1 MKIQESLEQL
11 ARYNLQRRT
20 VAGQVDVTTEKL
32 KRFNTILDMFADN
45 GGDRKSEPDLSVL
58 ALMSAPIQSSSYG
71 RILQAL
77 NDQNVPKQPPPGE
90 IKLQPAGPAETTPAV
105 MPRDNG
111 PDSLKEPVPKLSEM
125 DRIDR
130 GVSRAAV
137 KYNLPE
143 NLIKGVIKAESG
155 YNPRALSRA
164 GAQGLMQLMP
174 ATAREL
180 GVEDTFDIE
189 QNIDGGARYLRKM
202 IDRYDGN
209 VAKALAAYNAGPG
222 TVDRFKGDVPY
233 RETIAYVDRVLKYS
247 QQYI

>member
-20 VAGQVDVTTEKL
+20 VADQVDVTTEKL
-32 KRFNTILDMFADN
+32 KRFNTILDMFADE
-45 GGDRKSEPDLSVL
+45 GGERKGDPDLSVL

-71 RILQAL
+71 RVLQAL

-90 IKLQPAGPAETTPAV
+90 IKLQPAGPAETPPAV
-105 MPRDNG
+105 LPPDSG
-111 PDSLKEPVPKLSEM
+111 PDALNEPVPKLSEK

-130 GVSRAAV
+130 GVSQAAV

-180 GVEDTFDIE
+180 GVDDIFDIE

-202 IDRYDGN
+202 IDRYDGD

-222 TVDRFKGDVPY
+222 TVDRFKGSVPY

>member
-11 ARYNLQRRT
+11 ARHNLQRRT
-20 VAGQVDVTTEKL
+20 GVGQIDVTTEKL
-32 KRFNTILDMFADN
+32 KRFNAILDMFADD
-45 GGDRKSEPDLSVL
+45 GGDQKSDPGLSVL
-58 ALMSAPIQSSSYG
+58 TLMSAPIQSSSYG

-77 NDQNVPKQPPPGE
+77 SNQKVSEPPPPGE
-90 IKLQPAGPAETTPAV
+90 IKLQPPGPAEPTPAV
-105 MPRDNG
+105 VPRESG
-111 PDSLKEPVPKLSEM
+111 PDPLADAVTELNEK
-125 DRIDR
+125 DRIEQ

-143 NLIKGVIKAESG
+143 NLIKGVIKAESSN
-155 YNPRALSRA
+155 NPRALSRA

-180 GVEDTFDIE
+180 GVVDAFDIE

-202 IDRYDGN
+202 IDRYDGD

-222 TVDRFKGDVPY
+222 TVDRFKGKVPY

-247 QQYI
+247 QQYV

>member
-11 ARYNLQRRT
+11 ARFNLQRRT
-20 VAGQVDVTTEKL
+20 VADQVDVTTEKL
-32 KRFNTILDMFADN
+32 KRFNTILDMFADA
-45 GGDRKSEPDLSVL
+45 GGDRKSDPDLSVL

-77 NDQNVPKQPPPGE
+77 NDQNVPKQPPPGQ
-90 IKLQPAGPAETTPAV
+90 IKLQPAGPAETPPAV
-105 MPRDNG
+105 MSRDSG
-111 PDSLKEPVPKLSEM
+111 PDALNEPVPMLSEK

-137 KYNLPE
+137 KYNLSE

-155 YNPRALSRA
+155 HNPRALSSA

-202 IDRYDGN
+202 IDRYDGD

-222 TVDRFKGDVPY
+222 TVDRFKGNVPY